1 MVICKPLPS
10 LESATDTEA
19 DSKSGRRSVDLHT
32 VLTLKKKK
40 KHMESI
46 ASIRDIIGNKK
57 ATKLK
62 KSGDVFYLQLLNNK
76 WCTRRDLNS
85 RPSTPEA
92 DALSN

>member
-1 MVICKPLPS
+1 
-10 LESATDTEA
+10 
-19 DSKSGRRSVDLHT
+19 
-32 VLTLKKKK
+32 
-40 KHMESI
+40 MESI